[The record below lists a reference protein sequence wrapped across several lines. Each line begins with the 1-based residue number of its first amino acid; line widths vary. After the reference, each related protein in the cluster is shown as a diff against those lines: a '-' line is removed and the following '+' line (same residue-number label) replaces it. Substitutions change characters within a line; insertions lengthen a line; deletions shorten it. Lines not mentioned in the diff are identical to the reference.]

1 MDNHNDDRA
10 NAEDDRQPQDLK
22 RRQQLE
28 KLERVRAGRREVE
41 AMIDAVLSE
50 QERRVILVDG
60 FNVLHSVL
68 LKQEREAGW
77 WRRVQRERLLQ
88 RVSLWPLHADRIWV
102 AFDGAQPAWSV
113 WAEPVAKIVEPQ
125 LPPVIPDT
133 PGESGSGKES
143 GGASGD
149 ASGNA
154 SGSRSRRPLHTA
166 AARPIVH
173 SVYVES
179 ADDWIVR
186 RARRAPDPDR
196 TIVVSAD
203 RQVTGRAR
211 SAGCEV
217 WSPWSFMSRC
227 PDT

>member
-22 RRQQLE
+22 RRQQLEKLE

-125 LPPVIPDT
+125 LPPVIPDM

-143 GGASGD
+143 GGAS
-149 ASGNA
+149 SNA
-154 SGSRSRRPLHTA
+154 SGSRSRRPLDTS

-203 RQVTGRAR
+203 RQVAGRAR

-227 PDT
+227 PDA

>member
-1 MDNHNDDRA
+1 
-10 NAEDDRQPQDLK
+10 
-22 RRQQLE
+22 
-28 KLERVRAGRREVE
+28 
-41 AMIDAVLSE
+41 MIDAVLSE

-77 WRRVQRERLLQ
+77 WRRAQRERLLQ

-113 WAEPVAKIVEPQ
+113 WAEPVAEIVEPR
-125 LPPVIPDT
+125 LNPVMSET
-133 PGESGSGKES
+133 PGESGSDTES
-143 GGASGD
+143 GRTSD
-149 ASGNA
+149 NA
-154 SGSRSRRPLHTA
+154 SDSRSARPLRTA

-196 TIVVSAD
+196 TIIVSAD

-217 WSPWSFMSRC
+217 WSPWTFMSRC

>member
-77 WRRVQRERLLQ
+77 WRRLQRERLLQ
-88 RVSLWPLHADRIWV
+88 RVSLWPLNADQIWV

-113 WAEPVAKIVEPQ
+113 WAEPVAKIVEPR
-125 LPPVIPDT
+125 LPSVISDT
-133 PGESGSGKES
+133 PGESGSGTES
-143 GGASGD
+143 GGTSGNE
-149 ASGNA
+149 SGNA
-154 SGSRSRRPLHTA
+154 SGSRSERPLHTA

>member
-1 MDNHNDDRA
+1 
-10 NAEDDRQPQDLK
+10 
-22 RRQQLE
+22 
-28 KLERVRAGRREVE
+28 
-41 AMIDAVLSE
+41 MIDAVLSE

-68 LKQEREAGW
+68 LRQEREAGW

-88 RVSLWPLHADRIWV
+88 RVSLWPSPADQIWV

-113 WAEPVAKIVEPQ
+113 WAEPVAKIVAPQ
-125 LPPVIPDT
+125 LTPANPSRTARPDADGNPNKSSPSATEPLTAGPST
-133 PGESGSGKES
+133 P
-143 GGASGD
+143 
-149 ASGNA
+149 
-154 SGSRSRRPLHTA
+154 
-166 AARPIVH
+166 RPIVH

-217 WSPWSFMSRC
+217 WSPWAFMSQC
-227 PDT
+227 PDA